1 MQEFNPVRNKKMK
14 NTDIVRAKNGWLKS
28 HGLGNDYIVFNS
40 KTIDFKLSKEVI
52 QRICNRNYGIGSD
65 GLLVFIDS
73 NKADFGLRI
82 YNPDGSEAEKSG
94 NGIRIFAD
102 YLYGME
108 FTDKKKFS
116 IEVGGSVVKC
126 EIQTVRKKN
135 DVKSI
140 LVEMGK
146 ASFIPD
152 SIPVKFDGEETLDM
166 SIFIEG
172 RELIFSTV
180 SIGNPHAV
188 FMVDNLDSIDI
199 KKVGPLVED
208 NQMFPNRINVQFA
221 QIIDRKNVMIEIW
234 ERGAGYTLASGSS
247 SCGVVAVLNRKD
259 MVDDKVNVH
268 MPGGTLEVFIDKN
281 SMIRLRG
288 PVTKIACGI
297 LLA

>member
-1 MQEFNPVRNKKMK
+1 MKNKKIK
-14 NTDIVRAKNGWLKS
+14 NIDIVRAQNGWLKS

-40 KTIDFKLSKEVI
+40 KTAGFKFTEEVI
-52 QRICNRNYGIGSD
+52 QKICNRNYGIGSD
-65 GLLVFIDS
+65 GLLVFVDS
-73 NKADFGLRI
+73 KKADFGLRI

-102 YLYGME
+102 YLYGMN
-108 FTDKKKFS
+108 FTDKKKFG
-116 IEVGGSVVKC
+116 IEVGGSQVKC
-126 EIQTVRKKN
+126 EIQTVRGKN
-135 DVKSI
+135 DVKSV

-146 ASFIPD
+146 ASFTPD
-152 SIPVKFDGEETLDM
+152 SIPVKFNREETLDM

-172 RELIFSTV
+172 RELIFSAV

-199 KKVGPLVED
+199 KKIGPLIEND
-208 NQMFPNRINVQFA
+208 PMFSNRINVQFV

-234 ERGAGYTLASGSS
+234 ERGAGYTLSSGSS
-247 SCGVVAVLNRKD
+247 SCGVVSVLNRKD
-259 MVDDKVNVH
+259 MVDNKVNVH
-268 MPGGTLEVFIDKN
+268 MPGGTLEVSIDKN

-288 PVTKIACGI
+288 PVTRIACGI

>member
-1 MQEFNPVRNKKMK
+1 MKTKKMK
-14 NTDIVRAKNGWLKS
+14 NTNIVRAKDGWLKS
-28 HGLGNDYIVFNS
+28 HGLGNDYIVLNP
-40 KTIDFKLSKEVI
+40 KTIGFKLTKEAI

-65 GLLVFIDS
+65 GLLVSMDS

-116 IEVGGSVVKC
+116 LEVGGSVVKC
-126 EIQTVRKKN
+126 EIQTVRGKN

-146 ASFIPD
+146 ASFTPD

-172 RELIFSTV
+172 RELIFSAV

-199 KKVGPLVED
+199 KKIGPLIE
-208 NQMFPNRINVQFA
+208 NNTMFPDRTNVQFI
-221 QIIDRKNVMIEIW
+221 QIIDRKNIMIEIW

-247 SCGVVAVLNRKD
+247 SCGVVAVLYRKD
-259 MVDDKVNVH
+259 MVDNKVNVH
-268 MPGGTLEVFIDKN
+268 MPGGTLEVSIDKN
-281 SMIRLRG
+281 NMIRLRG
-288 PVTKIACGI
+288 PVTRIACGI

>member
-1 MQEFNPVRNKKMK
+1 MTKIKKLK
-14 NTDIVRAKNGWLKS
+14 NTDIVRARNGWLKS

-40 KTIDFKLSKEVI
+40 KIAGFKFTAEAVRK
-52 QRICNRNYGIGSD
+52 ICDRNYGIGSD

-73 NKADFGLRI
+73 KKADFGLSI

-116 IEVGGSVVKC
+116 IEVGGSVIKC
-126 EIQTVRKKN
+126 EVKTVRGKN

-152 SIPVKFDGEETLDM
+152 SIPVKFEGEESLDIP
-166 SIFIEG
+166 IFIRG
-172 RELIFSTV
+172 REMNFSAV

-199 KKVGPLVED
+199 KKIGPLIEND
-208 NQMFPNRINVQFA
+208 KMFPNRINVQFVH
-221 QIIDRKNVMIEIW
+221 IIDRQNVTIEIW

-247 SCGVVAVLNRKD
+247 SCGVVSVLNRKD

-268 MPGGTLEVFIDKN
+268 MPGGTLEVSIDKTG
-281 SMIRLRG
+281 MIRLKG
-288 PVTKIACGI
+288 PVIRIANGV
-297 LLA
+297 LLD